1 MSGNEQQKYATGM
14 HLKRYMG
21 NLQKQKWLPKGK
33 VYITCPVG
41 GIVHVWFTSGNLH
54 VAAIGYLINGTSKVQ
69 VMLTKKAQLPKDCVN

>member
-21 NLQKQKWLPKGK
+21 NQQKQKWLPKGK
-33 VYITCPVG
+33 VYMSR
-41 GIVHVWFTSGNLH
+41 IVHVWFTSGNLH

>member
-1 MSGNEQQKYATGM
+1 MCYRYAPKKIQGNQ
-14 HLKRYMG
+14 
-21 NLQKQKWLPKGK
+21 QKQKINGYPKAK
-33 VYITCPVG
+33 YTCPVG